1 MEYFSQFPRFGG
13 STDLEPMRRLMAAL
27 GDPHKRLRYVHI
39 AGTNG
44 KGSITAMTASVLRQ
58 AGYRVGMYTSPYILR
73 FAERMQV
80 NGEPISDAALADAV
94 AALEPAVR
102 TLTAEG
108 VAFAQFDVVTAAAFW
123 FFAQQRCDV
132 VCLEVGLGGRL
143 DATNVIDADCCAAVV
158 IGAIGLDH
166 TQILGD
172 TVEQIAREKCGIIKR
187 CADVVCYP
195 LQPDGALEEILR
207 ATAEQNARL
216 HMPAVGGLRDTT
228 TDPLHPSFTFGEQ
241 AYTLRLL
248 GRHQLYNAMTAIET
262 ARVLRGKGFALTDA
276 HIRDGLAAAT
286 LPVRLQKVADRPV
299 VLLDGA
305 HNPHGA
311 AALADF
317 LSDLRG
323 AGYRVALVLGMLA
336 DKDAAGAVGR
346 LTAACDAAAAVPVD
360 NPRAL
365 TAEELYPLLQCA
377 QKARFSDVLEAVA
390 WAREQAGPAGAVV
403 VAGSLYLAAE
413 ALRRLGENA
422 ISQ

>member
-1 MEYFSQFPRFGG
+1 MDYFAQFPRFGG
-13 STDLEPMRRLMAAL
+13 SANLEPMRRLMAAL
-27 GDPHKRLRYVHI
+27 GNPQKRLRCVHI

-44 KGSITAMTASVLRQ
+44 KGSITAMTASMLRQ

-80 NGEPISDAALADAV
+80 DGAPIDDAALRDAV
-94 AALEPAVR
+94 TALEPAVR
-102 TLTAEG
+102 ALQAQG
-108 VAFAQFDVVTAAAFW
+108 VPFAQFDIVTAAAFW
-123 FFAQQRCDV
+123 FFAQRRCDV

-143 DATNVIDADCCAAVV
+143 DATNVIDADCCAAAV

-172 TVEQIAREKCGIIKR
+172 TVEQIAREKCGIIKQG
-187 CADVVCYP
+187 ADVVCYP

-207 ATAEQNARL
+207 ATAEHSARL

-228 TDPLHPSFTFGEQ
+228 ADPLHPSFTFGGQ
-241 AYTLRLL
+241 PYTLRLL

-262 ARVLRGKGFALTDA
+262 AHVLRGKGFALTDA
-276 HIRDGLAAAT
+276 HIRDGLRTAS

-317 LSDLRG
+317 LTELRR

-336 DKDAAGAVGR
+336 DKDVAGAVSR

-360 NPRAL
+360 SPRAL
-365 TAEELYPLLQCA
+365 AADALYPLLRCGR
-377 QKARFSDVLEAVA
+377 KARFSDVLEAID
-390 WAREQAGPAGAVV
+390 WAKEQAGPDGAVV
-403 VAGSLYLAAE
+403 VAGSLFLAAE
-413 ALRRLGENA
+413 ALRRLVGETVTW
-422 ISQ
+422 